1 MDTATSVSGLRAAEA
16 RIAVSANNVANINST
31 KKLENGVEKNELFVP
46 KTVQDVSVGTSGG
59 VKSVA
64 SPVQPAN
71 FLQTNAKV
79 EGDEGSLPFRST
91 VDLAKETTDTVV
103 AKNAYQANLIALEA
117 KNKTIEQTLDII
129 S

>member
-1 MDTATSVSGLRAAEA
+1 MDTATSVSGLRAAET
-16 RIAVSANNVANINST
+16 RISVSANNVANINST
-31 KKLENGVEKNELFVP
+31 KKLENGVTTDELFVP
-46 KTVQDVSVGTSGG
+46 KTVQDVSVGKTGG
-59 VKSVA
+59 VKSVIN
-64 SPVQPAN
+64 PVQPAN

-79 EGDEGSLPFRST
+79 DGDEGSLPFRST

-103 AKNAYQANLIALEA
+103 AKNAYKANLIALDV